1 MAEGELKQVGQVR
14 AKTEEQGRVR
24 VLYGV
29 HALEAALAG
38 RSIRDVRAALQQ
50 ALNISPRAVAVV
62 NGREVGADYLLKEGE
77 QLEFVRLAGEK
88 GACPMS
94 HMLSGKA

>member
-1 MAEGELKQVGQVR
+1 MMEGELKQIGQIP
-14 AKTEEQGRVR
+14 AKTELKGKVR

-29 HALEAALAG
+29 HALEAPLAG
-38 RSIRDVRAALQQ
+38 RSVGEVRAALQQ

-62 NGREVGADYLLKEGE
+62 NGREVGADYRLQGGE

-88 GACPMS
+88 GAFPFDNPPPLC
-94 HMLSGKA
+94 

>member
-88 GACPMS
+88 GAFLFDNLPPLC
-94 HMLSGKA
+94 

>member
-1 MAEGELKQVGQVR
+1 MAEGELKQVGQVHAR
-14 AKTEEQGRVR
+14 TVEKGKVR

-29 HALEAALAG
+29 HALEAPLIG
-38 RSIRDVRAALQQ
+38 RSVGEVRAALQQ

-62 NGREVGADYLLKEGE
+62 NGREVGADHLLQEGE

-88 GACPMS
+88 GAFLFDNPPPMC
-94 HMLSGKA
+94 